1 MLSCRCPS
9 PARAT
14 TAACAGSASSI
25 PARSTR
31 KARRC
36 APPNCAILRV
46 WVSAGFRRSARSSS
60 VTPSR
65 STPSRATVWNASSS
79 RWVPVSDAPAAQR
92 FATHYLSRR
101 IKLKTVS
108 ATMSKYLAALA
119 LGWCSVATVQAQTE
133 APMGGSRIAW
143 LSPERIYNES
153 KLAKLA
159 GDKLAEE
166 FKGREKAVQEMAGR
180 LKAASEKLD
189 KELPA
194 LGEAERARRQHEYLE
209 LDKEFQRRQR
219 EFHEDLNQRTNE
231 ERAAISEKATRVI
244 KQLAQTEGFDI
255 VLQDAVWAS
264 PRIDITDKVL
274 AALDKDK

>member
-1 MLSCRCPS
+1 MPSCRCRS

-92 FATHYLSRR
+92 FATHHLSRR

-166 FKGREKAVQEMAGR
+166 F
-180 LKAASEKLD
+180 
-189 KELPA
+189 
-194 LGEAERARRQHEYLE
+194 
-209 LDKEFQRRQR
+209 QRRQR

-231 ERAAISEKATRVI
+231 ERAAISEKATKVI